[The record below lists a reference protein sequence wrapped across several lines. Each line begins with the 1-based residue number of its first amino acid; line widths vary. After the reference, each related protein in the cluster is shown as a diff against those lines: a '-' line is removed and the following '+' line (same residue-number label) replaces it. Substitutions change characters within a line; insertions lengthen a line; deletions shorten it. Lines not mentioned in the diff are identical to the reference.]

1 MRVAYG
7 FILSSILGV
16 VGLRVQAQAPE
27 PIIDMHL
34 HAKQADELGP
44 PPLYLCAPFSSWP
57 VKDAKEAPETY
68 YIRVQN
74 KPACPAPLRSGANDD
89 DLMSRTLEVLRSNN
103 VTLAVTDGDL
113 GLLEKWEK
121 AAQGRILPALPFDP
135 ESGKP
140 TVNELRELVKRSA
153 SWLSPKSVHSMRGSR
168 SLTRG
173 WSHTFPSQKS
183 LTYLLVSIWDRARLE
198 PLTSSHPITE

>member
-1 MRVAYG
+1 MGVRSG

-16 VGLRVQAQAPE
+16 FGLRVQAQAPE

-89 DLMSRTLEVLRSNN
+89 DLMSRTLEGLRSNN
-103 VTLAVTDGDL
+103 ITLVVTVGEL
-113 GLLEKWEK
+113 GGLE
-121 AAQGRILPALPFDP
+121 
-135 ESGKP
+135 
-140 TVNELRELVKRSA
+140 
-153 SWLSPKSVHSMRGSR
+153 RGE
-168 SLTRG
+168 
-173 WSHTFPSQKS
+173 
-183 LTYLLVSIWDRARLE
+183 RAE
-198 PLTSSHPITE
+198 